1 LETEAHVAA
10 PPTAAILGPAV
21 PPESLRDWISPQDAV
36 ECLYRAQAGAAAG
49 AMSEIL
55 DVLRQAALF
64 DGLSPQELEAI
75 AGLCRP
81 RSFASGEIITTQGE
95 QGDELYIVGQGFV
108 EVTLVNPEGGEPR
121 SVVQLGPGQL
131 VGEMALLDRGPR
143 SATVR
148 ALTDGALVQTV
159 QRGAFLEL
167 CQSQPH
173 LGYIVMRNM
182 AVDLAFKLRHRM
194 LTGR

>member
-1 LETEAHVAA
+1 
-10 PPTAAILGPAV
+10 
-21 PPESLRDWISPQDAV
+21 
-36 ECLYRAQAGAAAG
+36 
-49 AMSEIL
+49 MSEIL

-148 ALTDGALVQTV
+148 ALTDGALVQAV